1 MPWVWH
7 TLAQWL
13 RCTSLFYTE
22 KYWNSKKI
30 SSRKWNFNWGLLYFE
45 VPAISSIPK
54 LTCHKKSMKNI
65 WIILTREKFL
75 NCAHDEISFFFT
87 ILLQTV
93 LFLLA
98 ILPSLPSILF
108 SFFDSRQQV
117 ESPYFFSQFTSSLFR
132 AGASLILFFSFMPH
146 PYSHFL
152 PPPPQVFT
160 LICLKYTYKYTYIQV
175 RYWCLSLVHLFKIY
189 TIGDTISLFLL
200 LKFLSPKL
208 DFKTVSMLTHADLVH
223 RFLLLCKRYIIIHW
237 VI

>member
-75 NCAHDEISFFFT
+75 NCAYDEISFFF
-87 ILLQTV
+87 LQ
-93 LFLLA
+93 FFYRR
-98 ILPSLPSILF
+98 SF
-108 SFFDSRQQV
+108 SFL
-117 ESPYFFSQFTSSLFR
+117 PFFSPFLASFFPFLTQGSKSNHHTFFHSSRPPCFVQEPLLFYPLVLCPIPTPTSY
-132 AGASLILFFSFMPH
+132 H
-146 PYSHFL
+146 PL
-152 PPPPQVFT
+152 
-160 LICLKYTYKYTYIQV
+160 
-175 RYWCLSLVHLFKIY
+175 
-189 TIGDTISLFLL
+189 
-200 LKFLSPKL
+200 
-208 DFKTVSMLTHADLVH
+208 H
-223 RFLLLCKRYIIIHW
+223 RFSP
-237 VI
+237 